1 MKILISLGQRPS
13 PAQRGTGRALRVQR
27 NASGQVAIGTSSSN
41 RRKAVPSAAQEED
54 RSDVEGADHHGGWN
68 LHRAKAEAIH
78 SFFRCGMDCFAE
90 PVIGRRFAPTCWLAM
105 TADADVSFQIQE
117 YATIPG
123 FPNPLY
129 MINII

>member
-1 MKILISLGQRPS
+1 
-13 PAQRGTGRALRVQR
+13 
-27 NASGQVAIGTSSSN
+27 VAIGTSSSN

-78 SFFRCGMDCFAE
+78 SFFRCEMDCFAS
-90 PVIGRRFAPTCWLAM
+90 LAM
-105 TADADVSFQIQE
+105 TADADISFQIQE